1 VRDIAQGA
9 GLSTRQAERLFSQYL
24 SIPPKAYYLK
34 LRLQHGR
41 MLIEQSSL
49 SILEISIAAGF
60 SSRRVFTQYYRNE
73 FGFPPAHTRRTP

>member
-1 VRDIAQGA
+1 
-9 GLSTRQAERLFSQYL
+9 
-24 SIPPKAYYLK
+24 
-34 LRLQHGR
+34 